1 MPILA
6 HYAAAGPYFEGPGTG
21 MSAPLALGLL
31 PRLAGGDLAITITPY
46 GGYPLRRLQYL
57 KMIQQLTLPRPHIA
71 PTFPVIGGGVH
82 PGTVETYMGE
92 LGTDIVLGAGGAIQG
107 HPDGAA
113 AGADAMRQA
122 IDAVMAGRRVVD
134 AAQEHPELAPRAGE
148 VRLDRLTTVTQRGT
162 TCEPDL
168 GYVTSEM
175 HDGAPAVSCCGH
187 DSRRSSTTRSARMA
201 DTLRIVVGS
210 DCAGIRYKD
219 VLADQLRNDDRVSE
233 VIDVG
238 RDIDED
244 THYPHIAVAAGR
256 LIMEGRADRA
266 LLVCGTG
273 LGVAISANK
282 VPGIRAVTAHDS
294 FSVERAVLSN
304 DAQVLCMGER
314 VVGLE
319 VAKRLTREWLGYRFD
334 TSSASADEGG
344 GHRRVRAHPRGAADQ
359 RRRGRAARGGR
370 TPAG

>member
-1 MPILA
+1 
-6 HYAAAGPYFEGPGTG
+6 
-21 MSAPLALGLL
+21 MSAPLAVGLL
-31 PRLAGGDLAITITPY
+31 PRLAGGDLAMTITPY

-57 KMIQQLTLPRPHIA
+57 KTIQQLTLPRPHVA

-92 LGTDIVLGAGGAIQG
+92 LGPDIVLGAGGAIQG

-122 IDAVMAGRRVVD
+122 IDAVHGRAAGRRRR
-134 AAQEHPELAPRAGE
+134 AGAPRAGPGAGE
-148 VRLDRLTTVTQRGT
+148 VRLDRLTGRHGCSRTADDHRQG
-162 TCEPDL
+162 EHAWP
-168 GYVTSEM
+168 TSC
-175 HDGAPAVSCCGH
+175 AS
-187 DSRRSSTTRSARMA
+187 RSAATTPERA
-201 DTLRIVVGS
+201 TRRPWPPT
-210 DCAGIRYKD
+210 C
-219 VLADQLRNDDRVSE
+219 RNDDRVAE

-238 RDIDED
+238 QDLDED
-244 THYPHIAVAAGR
+244 THYPHIAVAAAR
-256 LIMEGRADRA
+256 LISEGKADRA

-304 DAQVLCMGER
+304 DAQVLCFGER

-319 VAKRLTREWLGYRFD
+319 LARRLAREWLGYRFD
-334 TSSASADEGG
+334 PNSASAEK
-344 GHRRVRAHPRGAADQ
+344 VAAI
-359 RRRGRAARGGR
+359 GEYER
-370 TPAG
+370 THEDPKDA